1 MVPLSLLH
9 LKNRIMISPDIF
21 YVEDD
26 QDYAF
31 ILEHAVKEVKEDLT
45 ISIAEDGMNAVLKLE
60 QFAADKRRPKLI
72 LLDLNLPGL
81 SGLDV
86 LKRIKEIP
94 FLRHTPVILFSTSD
108 DPKDVA
114 ASYEFG
120 ANAYITKPS
129 GYNNLINCI
138 RTLHE
143 FWFTHNRSI
152 N

>member
-1 MVPLSLLH
+1 MT
-9 LKNRIMISPDIF
+9 SPDIF

-31 ILEHAVKEVKEDLT
+31 ILEHAIKEVKGDLT
-45 ISIAEDGMNAVLKLE
+45 LSIAEDGQNAISRLE
-60 QFAADKRRPKLI
+60 QFAQDKHRPRLI
-72 LLDLNLPGL
+72 LLDLSLPGL

-108 DPKDVA
+108 DPNDVA

-143 FWFTHNRSI
+143 FWFNQNKVI